1 MYNTMMAMARSIP
14 IPAQRYEPT
23 RTVMQYE
30 RRSCA
35 RRSLHMV
42 LPTEAAVIMGTMGRS
57 QAAVMVSVACLC
69 CVNMMN
75 GTPNAVRH
83 ERPAGGVENRE
94 RQRGEEAERAVTDG
108 KIDRLSAAH
117 RP

>member
-14 IPAQRYEPT
+14 IPAHKYDPM

-42 LPTEAAVIMGTMGRS
+42 LPTEAEVIMGTMGRS
-57 QAAVMVSVACLC
+57 QAAVMVSAACLC
-69 CVNMMN
+69 CVNMMK
-75 GTPNAVRH
+75 GTPNAVRQ
-83 ERPAGGVENRE
+83 ERPAG
-94 RQRGEEAERAVTDG
+94 RGDEGCVDVSHFQGEPRD
-108 KIDRLSAAH
+108 S
-117 RP
+117 